1 MITLA
6 ALFLSSAHAD
16 ELVVLTDP
24 TRNTPASAETL
35 DAAAAQKVKAKFA
48 GRENFGE
55 LEIVS
60 VAKGAFTEAGKSE
73 RVALVMGELISMAEG
88 LAAALVVVD
97 SAGVVSVRDLGPSGG
112 MSVSMTAV
120 DYDKDGTV
128 ELWIEAGG
136 SQMGQT
142 WTSGKLLTLASGEQ
156 PRTIFETPLY
166 QDNCMGELEGQTQTL
181 AARVVSV
188 AGVLQAFDVRWYKG
202 TCDGGQASLKPV
214 VP

>member
-73 RVALVMGELISMAEG
+73 RVALVTGDLISG
-88 LAAALVVVD
+88 VDGIAAAVVVVD
-97 SAGVVSVRDLGPSGG
+97 SAGAVSVRELGPTGG
-112 MSVSMTAV
+112 MGVSMTAV
-120 DYDKDGTV
+120 DYDRDGRS
-128 ELWIEAGG
+128 ELWIEVGG
-136 SQMGQT
+136 THMGET
-142 WTSGKLLTLASGEQ
+142 MSFGKLYTVSEGDGMSAS
-156 PRTIFETPLY
+156 FEALVY
-166 QDNCMGELEGQTQTL
+166 HDNCGAVVDDSGQAY
-181 AARVVSV
+181 AARVVSI
-188 AGVLQAFDVRWYKG
+188 AGAMQTIDVRWYKG
-202 TCDGGQASLKPV
+202 TCEGGQASLKPV

>member
-1 MITLA
+1 MFTLA
-6 ALFLSSAHAD
+6 ALILSSAHAD

-24 TRNTPASAETL
+24 TRNTPASTEAL
-35 DAAAAQKVKAKFA
+35 DAAATAKVKSKFA
-48 GRENFGE
+48 GKENFAE

-60 VAKGAFTEAGKSE
+60 IAKGAFTEAGKSE
-73 RVALVMGELISMAEG
+73 RVALVTGELISMAEG
-88 LAAALVVVD
+88 VAAALVVVD
-97 SAGVVSVRDLGPSGG
+97 SAGAVSVRDLGSSGG
-112 MSVSMTAV
+112 MGVSMTAV
-120 DYDKDGTV
+120 DYDKDGTS

-142 WTSGKLLTLASGEQ
+142 WTSGKLLTLTAGDT

-166 QDNCMGELEGQTQTL
+166 LDNCLGELEGETHTL

-188 AGVLQAFDVRWYKG
+188 AGILQAFDVRWFRG
-202 TCDGGQASLKPV
+202 TCEGGQASLKPV